1 MARLARGSSIGPF
14 PYRILDQVGQGEGGM
29 SHLYKATIGKLEE
42 IRTSD
47 LVVLKI
53 VNIENNPDFH
63 RETMDNEVE
72 TLRRLGSP
80 GHRGIVKLFPVEGEH
95 IRARSVYT
103 AQTTLPGA
111 PWFFVMEYLGGGSIA
126 DLVKRKKKLEI
137 GLALHL
143 TSAVLEILEY
153 THQQGFVHLDI
164 KPENL
169 MFRQP
174 VSDSLDVVLVDFGI
188 ARGPGQF
195 GLEAGT
201 VNWSPP
207 ERIASTV
214 RQIIPPENAPPPHP
228 SMDVYAVGL
237 LLYFMVTGRMPFS
250 GRSRERVTT
259 AILEGNPTIASRYE
273 PLVNPELDRLIL
285 SALSK
290 NPASR
295 PTTRDFILRIRNLQ
309 NKYPFEFRQG
319 AVAEKGKSGHDGG
332 RKFSIPWVWLAVL
345 GIVVVMVA
353 VLFLPGMGASSN
365 GTFTP
370 TPLPPTEVS
379 GVAPT
384 SDTDVVVEDGGD
396 ETPSPTA
403 TTSATPRAT
412 PQPTRTRTGS
422 SATATT
428 ENGSTPRPTST
439 RVRTST
445 PIVTPGTPTPGGTP

>member
-1 MARLARGSSIGPF
+1 MARLAHGSSIGPF

-29 SHLYKATIGKLEE
+29 SHLYKATIGKVEQ

-53 VNIENNPDFH
+53 VNIENNPEFH

-72 TLRRLGSP
+72 TLRRLGTP

-103 AQTTLPGA
+103 AQTTLPGT
-111 PWFFVMEYLGGGSIA
+111 PWFFVMEYLAGGSIA
-126 DLVKRKKKLEI
+126 DLVKRRKKMEI
-137 GLALHL
+137 GAALHL
-143 TSAVLEILEY
+143 TIAVLEILEY

-237 LLYFMVTGRMPFS
+237 LLYFMVTGRMPFT

-285 SALSK
+285 NALSK

-295 PTTRDFILRIRNLQ
+295 PTTRDFILRVRSLQ
-309 NKYPFEFRQG
+309 NKYPFEFRPG
-319 AVAEKGKSGHDGG
+319 VLGEKGKSGREGN

-345 GIVVVMVA
+345 GIVVIMA
-353 VLFLPGMGASSN
+353 TVLFFPGLGAGSN
-365 GTFTP
+365 TP
-370 TPLPPTEVS
+370 VSPTIPSATEVGGINATPDS
-379 GVAPT
+379 GEEAGAPL
-384 SDTDVVVEDGGD
+384 SA
-396 ETPSPTA
+396 TA
-403 TTSATPRAT
+403 TMSATPRAT
-412 PQPTRTRTGS
+412 TQPTRTRTV
-422 SATATT
+422 
-428 ENGSTPRPTST
+428 STVTVTVESNPTVLPTST

-445 PIVTPGTPTPGGTP
+445 PIGTPGTPTPRGTP

>member
-1 MARLARGSSIGPF
+1 MARLAHGSSIGPF

-29 SHLYKATIGKLEE
+29 SHLYKATIGKVEQ

-72 TLRRLGSP
+72 TLRRLGTP

-111 PWFFVMEYLGGGSIA
+111 PWFFVMEYLAGGSIA

-143 TSAVLEILEY
+143 TAAVLEILEY

-174 VSDSLDVVLVDFGI
+174 VSESLDVVLVDFGI

-228 SMDVYAVGL
+228 SMDVYAIGL
-237 LLYFMVTGRMPFS
+237 LLYFMVTGRMPFT

-285 SALSK
+285 SALAK

-295 PTTRDFILRIRNLQ
+295 PTTREFILRIRSLQ
-309 NKYPFEFRQG
+309 NKYPFEFRPG
-319 AVAEKGKSGHDGG
+319 AVVDKSRTGADG
-332 RKFSIPWVWLAVL
+332 RAKFAIPWVWLAVL
-345 GIVVVMVA
+345 GILVIMVA
-353 VLFLPGMGASSN
+353 LLFMPGLGANSAI
-365 GTFTP
+365 GGTP
-370 TPLPPTEVS
+370 TPPPATETEAILPTAVADEAAEV
-379 GVAPT
+379 
-384 SDTDVVVEDGGD
+384 E
-396 ETPSPTA
+396 EEEPSPTA
-403 TTSATPRAT
+403 TQSATPRAT
-412 PQPTRTRTGS
+412 PQVTNTRTRLSGT
-422 SATATT
+422 ATAESGGTI
-428 ENGSTPRPTST
+428 PPTST

-445 PIVTPGTPTPGGTP
+445 PIATPGTPTPRGTP

>member
-1 MARLARGSSIGPF
+1 MARLAHGSSIGPF
-14 PYRILDQVGQGEGGM
+14 PYRILEQVGQGEGGM
-29 SHLYKATIGKLEE
+29 SHLYKATIGKVEE

-47 LVVLKI
+47 LVVIKI

-111 PWFFVMEYLGGGSIA
+111 PWFFVMEYLAGGSIA
-126 DLVKRKKKLEI
+126 DVVKRKKKLDI

-143 TSAVLEILEY
+143 THSVLEILEY

-237 LLYFMVTGRMPFS
+237 LLYFMVTGRMPFT

-259 AILEGNPTIASRYE
+259 AILEGNPTVASRYE

-285 SALSK
+285 SALAK

-295 PTTRDFILRIRNLQ
+295 PTTRDFMLRIRHLQ
-309 NKYPFEFRQG
+309 NKYPFEFRPG
-319 AVAEKGKSGHDGG
+319 LVEEKGKGG
-332 RKFSIPWVWLAVL
+332 KKGQFSIPWVWLAVL
-345 GIVVVMVA
+345 AIFVI
-353 VLFLPGMGASSN
+353 MGALLFMP
-365 GTFTP
+365 GLGATP
-370 TPLPPTEVS
+370 AIPTITPVATEIGIIPPPDTD
-379 GVAPT
+379 
-384 SDTDVVVEDGGD
+384 SDTDDADDTDV
-396 ETPSPTA
+396 PPIA
-403 TTSATPRAT
+403 TESATPRAT
-412 PQPTRTRTGS
+412 PPSTRTRTAS
-422 SATATT
+422 PATATAESGET
-428 ENGSTPRPTST
+428 IPPTST

-445 PIVTPGTPTPGGTP
+445 PIATPRTATPTGTP

>member
-1 MARLARGSSIGPF
+1 MARLAHGSSIGPF

-29 SHLYKATIGKLEE
+29 SHLYKATIGSVSE

-47 LVVLKI
+47 LVVIKI

-72 TLRRLGSP
+72 TLRRLATP

-103 AQTTLPGA
+103 AQTTLSGA
-111 PWFFVMEYLGGGSIA
+111 PWFFVMEYLAGGSIA
-126 DLVKRKKKLEI
+126 DLVKRKKKLDI

-143 TSAVLEILEY
+143 TSSVLEILEY

-174 VSDSLDVVLVDFGI
+174 VSDNLDVVLVDFGI

-201 VNWSPP
+201 VNWSSP

-237 LLYFMVTGRMPFS
+237 LLYFMVTGRMPFT

-259 AILEGNPTIASRYE
+259 AILEGNPTVASRYE

-285 SALSK
+285 SALAK

-295 PTTRDFILRIRNLQ
+295 PTTRDFILRIRHLQ
-309 NKYPFEFRQG
+309 NKYPFEFRPG
-319 AVAEKGKSGHDGG
+319 VVEEKGKGGG
-332 RKFSIPWVWLAVL
+332 RKPQFSIPWVLLAVL
-345 GIVVVMVA
+345 AIFVI
-353 VLFLPGMGASSN
+353 MGALLFMPGLGASAV
-365 GTFTP
+365 TP
-370 TPLPPTEVS
+370 TITPVATEVS
-379 GVAPT
+379 IVPT
-384 SDTDVVVEDGGD
+384 PVEDAGAVD
-396 ETPSPTA
+396 EDDDTLVPPVA
-403 TTSATPRAT
+403 TESATPRS
-412 PQPTRTRTGS
+412 TRTRTAS
-422 SATATT
+422 TATATAET
-428 ENGSTPRPTST
+428 GGTVPPTST

-445 PIVTPGTPTPGGTP
+445 PISVPRTPTPTPTPS

>member
-29 SHLYKATIGKLEE
+29 SHLYKATIGKVDD

-111 PWFFVMEYLGGGSIA
+111 PWFFVMEYLGGGSVA
-126 DLVKRKKKLEI
+126 DLVKRRKKLEI
-137 GLALHL
+137 GLALQL
-143 TSAVLEILEY
+143 THAVLEILEY

-174 VSDSLDVVLVDFGI
+174 VSDSLDMVLVDFGI

-237 LLYFMVTGRMPFS
+237 LLYFMVTGRMPFT

-295 PTTRDFILRIRNLQ
+295 PTTRDFMLRIRGLQ
-309 NKYPFEFRQG
+309 SKYPYEFRPG
-319 AVAEKGKSGHDGG
+319 LLGEKGKGGFDGQ

-345 GIVVVMVA
+345 GIVLVMA
-353 VLFLPGMGASSN
+353 ALLFFPGLGASSN
-365 GTFTP
+365 GTQTTTPVASTDTGSAEPTAGAAGVTTDNDTP
-370 TPLPPTEVS
+370 TPI
-379 GVAPT
+379 
-384 SDTDVVVEDGGD
+384 
-396 ETPSPTA
+396 A

-412 PQPTRTRTGS
+412 PPITRTRAVS
-422 SATATT
+422 SATATPQSGGT
-428 ENGSTPRPTST
+428 VRATST

-445 PIVTPGTPTPGGTP
+445 PIATPGTPSPTGTP